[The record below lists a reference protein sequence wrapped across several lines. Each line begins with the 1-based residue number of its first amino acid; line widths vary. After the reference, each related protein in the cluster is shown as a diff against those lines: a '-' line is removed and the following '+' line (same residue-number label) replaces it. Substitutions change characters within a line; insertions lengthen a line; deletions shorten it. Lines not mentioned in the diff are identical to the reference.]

1 MCFFSGSFFEPHPLL
16 TCTWSVV
23 KKKFFSVNDVN
34 YRELEY
40 LTHTEISLPSRAI
53 GKGWRKAGGWE
64 VDSVEDEED
73 ELRKD

>member
-1 MCFFSGSFFEPHPLL
+1 M
-16 TCTWSVV
+16 V
-23 KKKFFSVNDVN
+23 KKKFFSVNDEN